1 MAGRSRDT
9 NTDQAKGAPRAPAVA
24 ALDLGQSK
32 VACFIM
38 KPEGV
43 RHADRTIRVAGAS
56 HVQSRGVRGGAI
68 VNMDEAAQ
76 AIGHAVERAERAA
89 GSPVSGVIVT
99 TAIGQM
105 ASHRVQARVSLG
117 AHPISD
123 GDLARAIG
131 MAEQQENVL
140 IFSIARIPER
150 EKRFQWIGPLFP
162 FSESLY
168 KLKTRKDIQLT
179 TLKEAMQYQTGV
191 IRGYAVHE
199 LLKREGFADN
209 IHLQL
214 AKDQEQNLRKLFS
227 GKTDLLARVPAAVDL
242 EAHANHRGSSF
253 GALPQGQPGNINFE
267 NGLAIELLQR
277 ERRGQ
282 THLIMEDE
290 SRMIGR
296 CTLPLPLFSTMELA
310 PLILL
315 EAPLAERI
323 ARIQRQY
330 VDELLLQFVAQLSDQ
345 QAARQALTDFL
356 LQAIGKLERRLGG
369 DRYRLLQGQLV
380 EALQAQFEL
389 GDSSGHAIWIERL
402 LTDYYDPL
410 YQRSLR
416 TNSAR
421 IVFRGEADACY
432 DYLQQLSFANPP
444 R

>member
-1 MAGRSRDT
+1 MSQLPLIEDYATLFLQQRPLIDL
-9 NTDQAKGAPRAPAVA
+9 RAPCEFAEGAFPA
-24 ALDLGQSK
+24 AINLPLMTD
-32 VACFIM
+32 
-38 KPEGV
+38 
-43 RHADRTIRVAGAS
+43 
-56 HVQSRGVRGGAI
+56 
-68 VNMDEAAQ
+68 N
-76 AIGHAVERAERAA
+76 ERAA
-89 GSPVSGVIVT
+89 VGTCFKQQGQQAAIALGHQLVHGDIREQRLQGWLTQIREHPDTVIYCFRGGLRSQTVQQWLAERGCIVPRVTGGYKALRQFLMQTLERITTRSPLWLVSG
-99 TAIGQM
+99 M
-105 ASHRVQARVSLG
+105 
-117 AHPISD
+117 
-123 GDLARAIG
+123 
-131 MAEQQENVL
+131 
-140 IFSIARIPER
+140 
-150 EKRFQWIGPLFP
+150 
-162 FSESLY
+162 
-168 KLKTRKDIQLT
+168 
-179 TLKEAMQYQTGV
+179 TG
-191 IRGYAVHE
+191 
-199 LLKREGFADN
+199 
-209 IHLQL
+209 
-214 AKDQEQNLRKLFS
+214 S
-227 GKTDLLARVPAAVDL
+227 GKTDLLARVPAAIDL

-296 CTLPLPLFSTMELA
+296 CTLPLPMFSTMERA

-330 VDELLLQFVAQLSDQ
+330 VDELLQQFVVQLSEP

-369 DRYRLLQGQLV
+369 DRYRLLQGQLI
-380 EALQAQFEL
+380 EALHAQFER
-389 GDSSGHAIWIERL
+389 GDSSGHPIWIERL

-432 DYLQQLSFANPP
+432 DYLQQLSFAHPP

>member
-1 MAGRSRDT
+1 MSQLPLIDDYAALFLQQRPLIDL
-9 NTDQAKGAPRAPAVA
+9 RAPCEFAEGAFPAAINLPLMTDSERAAVGTCFKQQGQQA
-24 ALDLGQSK
+24 AIALGHQLVHGDIREQRLQGWLTQIRQHPDTLIYCLRGGLRSQT
-32 VACFIM
+32 VQLWLAERGCVV
-38 KPEGV
+38 P
-43 RHADRTIRVAGAS
+43 RVAGGYKALR
-56 HVQSRGVRGGAI
+56 QFL
-68 VNMDEAAQ
+68 MQ
-76 AIGHAVERAERAA
+76 TLERISTH
-89 GSPVSGVIVT
+89 SPLWLVT
-99 TAIGQM
+99 
-105 ASHRVQARVSLG
+105 
-117 AHPISD
+117 
-123 GDLARAIG
+123 G
-131 MAEQQENVL
+131 M
-140 IFSIARIPER
+140 
-150 EKRFQWIGPLFP
+150 
-162 FSESLY
+162 
-168 KLKTRKDIQLT
+168 
-179 TLKEAMQYQTGV
+179 TG
-191 IRGYAVHE
+191 
-199 LLKREGFADN
+199 
-209 IHLQL
+209 
-214 AKDQEQNLRKLFS
+214 S

-389 GDSSGHAIWIERL
+389 GDSSGHPIWIERL

-432 DYLQQLSFANPP
+432 DYLQQLSFAHPP